1 MTPVH
6 TAVAFDAHTRI
17 ISLVTRTFYLW
28 RRSQRLHVDT
38 VLAIDALNRD
48 ALTHDEVLVRF
59 YSDEGGLVIS
69 EFDEGFRE
77 VVSALTPL
85 FPRIERWDD
94 VTPEVPLTTAVLLLW
109 ERNEAVIT
117 RRGETTK

>member
-1 MTPVH
+1 M
-6 TAVAFDAHTRI
+6 
-17 ISLVTRTFYLW
+17 
-28 RRSQRLHVDT
+28 HVDT

-48 ALTHDEVLVRF
+48 ALTHDEAFVRF

-85 FPRIERWDD
+85 FPGIERWDD